1 MKKMLNLKV
10 ITLIFISLF
19 LWGDTQAQSAE
30 SQAGNKVN
38 KWFNS
43 HTWLN
48 GLQLEP
54 HKSINKKEFARQY
67 DANKIWW
74 DKAFEY
80 LRVTDLINIPPGRY
94 AIDGDNVFAIITDG
108 PGKEFEQGKWESHR
122 HYNDIQHVIR
132 GEEKIGIAPFPSL
145 TVTEPYDNS
154 KDIAFYTGK
163 GKYYT
168 ANPTMFFIFFP
179 ENAHRPGIK
188 IHGADPI
195 KKIVI
200 KVKTGL

>member
-1 MKKMLNLKV
+1 MLSLK
-10 ITLIFISLF
+10 LIALIIISFFISCN
-19 LWGDTQAQSAE
+19 TKVQQAE
-30 SQAGNKVN
+30 GPAGNKVN
-38 KWFNS
+38 KWFKG

-48 GLQLEP
+48 GLQLKP
-54 HKSINKKEFARQY
+54 HKSVNKKEFARQY
-67 DANKIWW
+67 SANKIWW

-80 LRVTDLINIPPGRY
+80 LRETDLKNIPPGRY

-108 PGKEFEQGKWESHR
+108 PGKEFEKGKWESHR
-122 HYNDIQHVIR
+122 HYNDIQYVIR

-188 IHGADPI
+188 INGADPI

-200 KVKTGL
+200 KVKTGA